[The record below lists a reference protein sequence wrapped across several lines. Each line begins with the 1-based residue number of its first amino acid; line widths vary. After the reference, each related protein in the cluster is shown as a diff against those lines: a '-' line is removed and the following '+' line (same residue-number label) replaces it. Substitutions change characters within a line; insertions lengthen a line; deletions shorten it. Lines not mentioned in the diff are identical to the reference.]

1 MASRLFI
8 VHGYMAA
15 PEHHWFDWLK
25 QQMAQAGVAVTVCRL
40 PASHTPDPDAWLSA
54 LEEDIGEPDEDTW
67 LIGHSLGCITLLNYL
82 TQRHPQAPAGGIL
95 LVAGFS
101 EPVPGLEA
109 LSAFTRTP
117 VNGTSVIRR
126 VKQRA
131 VIASLNDDIVP
142 AEYSLRLSQQLAAR
156 FYGLPEHGH
165 FQGSDGVVTFPLV
178 AELLKQFRAE
188 KVTADEISFCGE
200 AEQSS

>member
-15 PEHHWFDWLK
+15 PDHHWFNWLK
-25 QQMAQAGVAVTVCRL
+25 QQAEQAGISVTVPRL

-54 LEEDIGEPDEDTW
+54 LEEDIGRPDEDTW

-82 TQRHPQAPAGGIL
+82 TQRHPEAFAGGLL

-101 EPVPGLEA
+101 EPVPGLEE

-117 VNGTSVIRR
+117 VNGASVICR

-165 FQGSDGVVTFPLV
+165 FQRSDGVVTFPL
-178 AELLKQFRAE
+178 AADLLGQFGAL
-188 KVTADEISFCGE
+188 KVTTEKISFCNKC
-200 AEQSS
+200 

>member
-15 PEHHWFDWLK
+15 PDHHWFNWLK
-25 QQMAQAGVAVTVCRL
+25 QQAEQAGISVTVPRL

-54 LEEDIGEPDEDTW
+54 LEDDIGRPDEDTW

-82 TQRHPQAPAGGIL
+82 TQRHSEAFVGGLL

-101 EPVPGLEA
+101 EPVPGLEE
-109 LSAFTRTP
+109 LSAFTREP
-117 VNGTSVIRR
+117 VNGASVIRQ
-126 VKQRA
+126 VQQRA

-142 AEYSLRLSQQLAAR
+142 AEYSLRLSQQIAAH

-165 FQGSDGVVTFPLV
+165 FQESDGVVTFPLV
-178 AELLKQFRAE
+178 AELSEQFRAR
-188 KVTADEISFCGE
+188 KAAADKI
-200 AEQSS
+200 ALSSQR